1 MDMASKLPVFN
12 RSLLKLVPL
21 KSRKHLFFIDDVL
34 PLKLSSQTHTTF
46 STIADRIRKAKRA
59 NASVILMMGAHVIRA
74 GVQRY
79 LIDLMEQG
87 CLNCIAMNGAG
98 VIHDFELA
106 LIGATTESV
115 AHYIKAGQFGF
126 WEETAQI
133 NDIVK
138 EAWEKKLGLGE
149 AVGKSIEE
157 ERLPHRDISILAA
170 GYRLNIP
177 ITVHV
182 SVGSDIVHQFPNC
195 NGAAYGATSYTDFLR
210 FAKVMESLE
219 KGVVMNFGSAVMA
232 PEVYLKALSMVR
244 NTARQKQMS
253 IRNFTT
259 LVCDLVKLP
268 ANIHREA
275 SREDAAYYFR
285 PWKTMLVRTTADG
298 GESYYIRGRHH
309 ETVPRLWSEVMTMK
323 RNS

>member
-1 MDMASKLPVFN
+1 VASKSSTFD
-12 RSLLKLVPL
+12 RSLLKLAPL
-21 KSRKHLFFIDDVL
+21 KSRKHLFFIDEIL
-34 PLKLSSQTHTTF
+34 PLGPSPKTDESF
-46 STIADRIRKAKRA
+46 AVVADRIQKAKRA
-59 NASVILMMGAHVIRA
+59 NASVILMMGAHVIRS

-87 CLNCIAMNGAG
+87 YLNCIAMNGAG
-98 VIHDFELA
+98 AIHDFELA

-115 AHYIKAGQFGF
+115 AHYIKTGQFGF
-126 WEETAQI
+126 WKETAQI
-133 NDIVK
+133 NDIVHT
-138 EAWEKKLGLGE
+138 AWKNKLGLGE
-149 AVGKSIEE
+149 AVGQSIEE
-157 ERLPHRDISILAA
+157 NDFPHRRISILAA

-182 SVGSDIVHQFPNC
+182 SIGSDIVHQFPNC
-195 NGAAYGATSYTDFLR
+195 DGAAYGAASYTDFLR

-219 KGVVMNFGSAVMA
+219 KGVVMNFGSAVTA

-244 NTARQKQMS
+244 NAAGQKQMS

-259 LVCDLVKLP
+259 LVCDLVELP
-268 ANIHREA
+268 MDIHKEA

-298 GESYYIRGRHH
+298 GESYYVRGRHH
-309 ETVPRLWSEVMTMK
+309 ETIPLLWSEVMAAKPDM
-323 RNS
+323 